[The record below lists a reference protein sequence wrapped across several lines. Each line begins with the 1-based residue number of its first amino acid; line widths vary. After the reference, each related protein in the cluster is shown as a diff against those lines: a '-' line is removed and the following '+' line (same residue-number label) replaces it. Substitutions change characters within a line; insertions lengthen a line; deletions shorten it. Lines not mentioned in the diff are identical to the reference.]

1 MAKWDAFD
9 GKNILLKNWLDAFRA
24 DKAITDPLT
33 RWEPIDGDYAIL
45 RKLLFCYNEAY
56 NSPDTSE
63 ASWRPMDTEND
74 VIRKILGALRL
85 APAISSGP
93 AYEWRPIDG
102 TRDIL
107 SKILRVTCEINA
119 DPDPQANVQPM
130 DNEIWLLRKIVGQQ

>member
-1 MAKWDAFD
+1 MATWDAFD
-9 GKNILLKNWLDAFRA
+9 GKNILLKNWLDAFRV

-33 RWEPIDGDYAIL
+33 RWEPIDGDNAIL

-56 NSPDTSE
+56 SSPDTSE
-63 ASWRPMDTEND
+63 AAWRPLDTEND
-74 VIRKILGALRL
+74 IVRKILGALRL

-107 SKILRVTCEINA
+107 AKILRVTCEINA
-119 DPDPQANVQPM
+119 DTDAQNNVQPM
-130 DNEIWLLRKIVGQQ
+130 DNEIWILRKIITQQ